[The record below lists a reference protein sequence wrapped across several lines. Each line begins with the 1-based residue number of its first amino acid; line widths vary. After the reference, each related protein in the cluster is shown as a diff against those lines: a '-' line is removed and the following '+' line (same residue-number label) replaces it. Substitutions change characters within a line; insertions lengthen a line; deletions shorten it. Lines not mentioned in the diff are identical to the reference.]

1 MIFLIKKS
9 IGTFGTDT
17 YPAPQAAAVAS
28 IINGS
33 GDKSSLIWGIIIG
46 FILYLMNVPSAT
58 FGLGFYLPL
67 HISLSMGIGAII
79 SFVLKKKNMLTVK
92 DINLLSSGF
101 MAGEGVIG
109 VFVAIKSIF
118 I

>member
-1 MIFLIKKS
+1 M
-9 IGTFGTDT
+9 
-17 YPAPQAAAVAS
+17 
-28 IINGS
+28 
-33 GDKSSLIWGIIIG
+33 
-46 FILYLMNVPSAT
+46 PSAT

>member
-1 MIFLIKKS
+1 
-9 IGTFGTDT
+9 
-17 YPAPQAAAVAS
+17 
-28 IINGS
+28 
-33 GDKSSLIWGIIIG
+33 
-46 FILYLMNVPSAT
+46 
-58 FGLGFYLPL
+58 
-67 HISLSMGIGAII
+67 MGIGAII